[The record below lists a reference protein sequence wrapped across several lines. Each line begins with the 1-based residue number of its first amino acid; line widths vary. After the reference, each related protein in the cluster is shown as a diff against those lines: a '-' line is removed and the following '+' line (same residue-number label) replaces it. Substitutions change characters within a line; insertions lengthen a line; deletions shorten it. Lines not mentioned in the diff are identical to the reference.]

1 VYNLPYAFIQV
12 GGYQFCPKAMKESE
26 RERERER
33 KERERRRER
42 KESER
47 AAGNSQI
54 PRVTPTKQLG
64 QGVHLDQF

>member
-33 KERERRRER
+33 EKREREKEREKRE
-42 KESER
+42 
-47 AAGNSQI
+47 
-54 PRVTPTKQLG
+54 
-64 QGVHLDQF
+64 